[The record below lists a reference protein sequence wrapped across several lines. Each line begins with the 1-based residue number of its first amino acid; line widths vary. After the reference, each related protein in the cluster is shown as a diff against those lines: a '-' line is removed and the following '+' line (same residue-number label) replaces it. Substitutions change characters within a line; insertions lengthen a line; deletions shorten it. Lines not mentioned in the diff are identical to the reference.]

1 MSIDRE
7 VNSRANAYRGNETA
21 LKEMYAGKKQLID
34 LLALQKLKSE
44 REAAEKEIQMKAQ
57 VSPTTVA
64 DQLENENFQA
74 IKQQI
79 VGDMPQEG
87 ILAAAQGGM
96 VRGFAE
102 GGEIENEIAYQVQ
115 RATRGFI
122 SPFTGNTPNRVL
134 EGSPAYRQKE
144 KEAREE
150 VFREEVDDLLEEK
163 LDPKTVQSDEDFE
176 AANIIKNIYDKGQI
190 SAEQLYEVIKNDQ
203 LLKLKTEVETE
214 PEVGTGATGTVATTE
229 PPISAYEKIMEKYG
243 ASYKD
248 QIANLNKEDR
258 IKRREDRL
266 ARLAEINK
274 PEEKEAIDV
283 ILAAM
288 KGRGA
293 YGAGGASYALDQDE
307 LARRKRNKEY
317 QTMLVENEEKID
329 DLAQELGDKEMA
341 IILTTATNEYA
352 RDVAAKALAI
362 ENIKDR
368 RDFILKAMDTMG
380 TKIGTS
386 ITENPYVNAEL
397 KLEGK
402 EAAKEL
408 AGNLREIFMDTPG
421 YAALE
426 KMLTDMGV
434 SPSGTSSSGKQNFNF
449 SSKTQEILRQ
459 Q

>member
-7 VNSRANAYRGNETA
+7 INSVVNAYMGNEAA
-21 LKEMYAGKKQLID
+21 LQKKYAMEQQLID
-34 LLALQKLKSE
+34 LLALQKLKSD
-44 REAAEKEIQMKAQ
+44 REATAKEMQMKAQ
-57 VSPTTVA
+57 VPPATVA
-64 DQLENENFQA
+64 GQLENENLQA
-74 IKQQI
+74 VKQQI

-115 RATRGFI
+115 KATRGFI

-134 EGSPAYRQKE
+134 KGSPAYRQKE

-150 VFREEVDDLLEEK
+150 VFQEEVDDLLEEK

-176 AANIIKNIYDKGQI
+176 AANILKNIYDKGQI

-203 LLKLKTEVETE
+203 LPKLKTEVETE
-214 PEVGTGATGTVATTE
+214 PEVGTGATGTGAPTE
-229 PPISAYEKIMEKYG
+229 PRMSAYETIMEKYG

-258 IKRREDRL
+258 IKRKEDRL

-274 PEEKEAIDV
+274 PEEREAIDV
-283 ILAAM
+283 ILTAM

-307 LARRKRNKEY
+307 LARRKRNKAYE
-317 QTMLVENEEKID
+317 TMLVENEEKID

-362 ENIKDR
+362 DNEKDR

-426 KMLTDMGV
+426 KMLSDMGV
-434 SPSGTSSSGKQNFNF
+434 SYAGSPSGNGSLSDFNRK
-449 SSKTQEILRQ
+449 S
-459 Q
+459 